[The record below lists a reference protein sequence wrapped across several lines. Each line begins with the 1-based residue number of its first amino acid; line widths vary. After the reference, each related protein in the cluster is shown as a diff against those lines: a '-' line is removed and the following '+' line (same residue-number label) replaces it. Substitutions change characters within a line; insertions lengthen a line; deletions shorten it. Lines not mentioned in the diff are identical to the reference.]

1 MSNEFFGSLNFFK
14 LDSLLEERSLS
25 HMVSERRKKEL
36 TESQERNRNKFLLE
50 SRYDI
55 FKDALSKAKIGS
67 REYDAILEQCINLFL
82 EKNELKDYFDDDKR
96 RMIIKFVKDEALS
109 NEIVGEFDDKKIKKD
124 ENLKWPHTGRVTLRD
139 AIPKDMIGQNPD
151 VPYSKK
157 VTKMF
162 IGDKKED
169 SQPSPS
175 TPTKNKEPKMEVI
188 N

>member
-25 HMVSERRKKEL
+25 AMVAKRRKKEL
-36 TESQERNRNKFLLE
+36 TEAQELNRNKFLLE
-50 SRYDI
+50 SRYEI
-55 FKDALSKAKIGS
+55 FKDALSKAKLGS
-67 REYDAILEQCINLFL
+67 KEYDAILEQCINLFL

-96 RMIIKFVKDEALS
+96 RMIVKFVKDEAL
-109 NEIVGEFDDKKIKKD
+109 NDEIVGEFDNKKNKKD
-124 ENLKWPHTGRVTLRD
+124 ENLKWPNTGRITLRD

-151 VPYSKK
+151 VPYSKN

-162 IGDKKED
+162 VGNNKVDGE
-169 SQPSPS
+169 PSPS
-175 TPTKNKEPKMEVI
+175 SPTKSKELKMEVI